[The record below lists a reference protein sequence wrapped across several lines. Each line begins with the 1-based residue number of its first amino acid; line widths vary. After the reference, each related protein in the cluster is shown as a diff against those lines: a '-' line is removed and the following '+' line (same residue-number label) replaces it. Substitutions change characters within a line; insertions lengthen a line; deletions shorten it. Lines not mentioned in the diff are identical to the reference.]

1 MNPINQLRFAVSD
14 RIDDIDVSPSHVSL
28 ALLGEFQK
36 DVSDFLRGS
45 NRDVDPSKVLVSIE
59 NGSLSMVASELLL
72 AASMLWTD
80 LEHLKVKDSLSLID
94 PKRAKIVEH
103 WQSEAQKNPHRRYLV
118 ADQTSQV
125 SFFSVDSTSDFHK
138 MEDLWVHVEKY
149 LYGNVVDIG
158 GSTSA
163 NVHLKLENEA
173 TVLTIAATKNLLKQ
187 GEQNRLYRP
196 ALLHI
201 TAEENLITGDLR
213 NYKLV
218 KFEDYQPGYDEDEFK
233 LMVKRG
239 TKAWA
244 DVADATEWLETLRG
258 NHA

>member
-1 MNPINQLRFAVSD
+1 
-14 RIDDIDVSPSHVSL
+14 
-28 ALLGEFQK
+28 
-36 DVSDFLRGS
+36 
-45 NRDVDPSKVLVSIE
+45 
-59 NGSLSMVASELLL
+59 MVAQLLL
-72 AASMLWTD
+72 ATSMLWVD
-80 LEHLKVKDSLSLID
+80 LEHLKAKDSLSLID
-94 PKRAKIVEH
+94 PKRASVVER
-103 WQSEAQKNPHRRYLV
+103 WQLIAQKNPDRRYLV
-118 ADQTSQV
+118 ADQSSQI

-138 MEDLWVHVEKY
+138 TEDIWVHIEKY

-201 TAEENLITGDLR
+201 TAEENLITGELR

-233 LMVKRG
+233 LMIERG
-239 TKAWA
+239 TKAWS
-244 DVADATEWLETLRG
+244 DVPDATEWLETLRG

>member
-28 ALLGEFQK
+28 ALLGDFQK
-36 DVSDFLRGS
+36 DVSDFLKGS
-45 NRDVDPSKVLVSIE
+45 NRDVDPSEVLVSIE

-72 AASMLWTD
+72 AASMLWVD
-80 LEHLKVKDSLSLID
+80 LEHLKAKDSLSLID
-94 PKRAKIVEH
+94 PKRASVVER
-103 WQSEAQKNPHRRYLV
+103 WQSAAQKNPHRRYLV
-118 ADQTSQV
+118 SDQLSQV

-138 MEDLWVHVEKY
+138 MEDMWVGVEKY
-149 LYGNVVDIG
+149 LYGYIFDIG
-158 GSTSA
+158 GSPKA
-163 NVHLKLENEA
+163 NVHLKLENGV
-173 TVLTIAATKNLLKQ
+173 TLLIDATKKLLVQ
-187 GEQNRLYRP
+187 GENRLYRH

-201 TAEENLITGDLR
+201 TAEENLITGKLR

-218 KFEDYQPGYDEDEFK
+218 KFDDYQPNYDEAEFN
-233 LMVKRG
+233 LMVERG

-244 DVADATEWLETLRG
+244 DVPDATEWLETLRG